1 MQVVYRAN
9 DGTEFNLKDECQHY
23 ELQCNKT
30 RTKDKY
36 INYPELHE
44 NVYNHC
50 CIHIGKF
57 PGNNTELFNTAAF
70 IIDNIELL
78 SLMIAADL
86 KPVDKSEEF
95 TAGQTILVRDREFDD
110 WEEKVFVRYEPND
123 IYRYEC
129 ESCEDCILPW
139 KYAKSL

>member
-1 MQVVYRAN
+1 MRTIYEAN
-9 DGTEFNLKDECQHY
+9 DGSQFNSSEECQKHDLQTKLSKY
-23 ELQCNKT
+23 KNYTEL
-30 RTKDKY
+30 Y
-36 INYPELHE
+36 E
-44 NVYNHC
+44 NVYNLWC
-50 CIHIGKF
+50 DYVD
-57 PGNNTELFNTAAF
+57 NTTDSRTLPAF
-70 IIDNIELL
+70 VISNIKILSTMID
-78 SLMIAADL
+78 ADI
-86 KPVDKSEEF
+86 KPIVKSREF